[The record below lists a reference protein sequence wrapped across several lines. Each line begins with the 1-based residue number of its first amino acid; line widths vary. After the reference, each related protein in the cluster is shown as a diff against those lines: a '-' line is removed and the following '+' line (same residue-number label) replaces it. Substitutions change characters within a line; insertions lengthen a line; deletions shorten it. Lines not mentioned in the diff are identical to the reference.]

1 MIRFSL
7 PLLGFCAFSGT
18 GKTTLLK
25 QLLPVLKASGLRTG
39 VIKHAHHQFDIDH
52 KRKDSYELRKAGAAQ
67 MLIASRRRMA
77 LITEFETDQRE
88 PTLEETLQ
96 ALNLE
101 LLDLVL
107 VEGFKRA
114 RFPKIELHRPGMGKP
129 LICASDPTVIAIA
142 TDAPLSPPP
151 VHIPV
156 LDLNDIIG
164 ISDFILNL
172 TQQIKESGIDDQR
185 AQSTRGRLQ

>member
-1 MIRFSL
+1 MIQFAL

-25 QLLPVLKASGLRTG
+25 QLLPILRASGLHIG

-52 KRKDSYELRKAGAAQ
+52 KHKDSYELRKAGAAQ

-77 LITEFETDQRE
+77 LITEFESDHGE
-88 PTLEETLQ
+88 PTLEETLE
-96 ALNLE
+96 ALDAE

-107 VEGFKRA
+107 VEGFKHEQ
-114 RFPKIELHRPGMGKP
+114 FPKIELHRPGMGKP
-129 LICASDPTVIAIA
+129 LLCAADPSVIAVA
-142 TDAPLSPPP
+142 TDAPLFPSPI
-151 VHIPV
+151 HLPV

-164 ISDFILNL
+164 ISDFILNYA
-172 TQQIKESGIDDQR
+172 QQMKETNFDDKQ
-185 AQSTRGRLQ
+185 AHSTGA